1 MLELQ
6 DDIEV
11 VGEATSSSE
20 FLEQLETVLPDVTLI
35 DLKMPGID
43 GIEAARL
50 AKAKYPHIKLILL
63 TNYDDEEYVL
73 EAIKAGADGYVLKD
87 VKKGDLIRI
96 IRGVLHDHAFI
107 DPTVARKL
115 FRSIRQSTATEEQ
128 PITRPA
134 FSERELQILAHL
146 AEGRANKDIAGALCL
161 STGYGQVPPEEHLPE
176 AGGSQPVPGGPG
188 GDPGQADP
196 SFPLT
201 APGRADLAVFRRT
214 LAQPR
219 PLDGEGRPP
228 WPTPKG
234 TPFSPDQGIYFF
246 SRGCYPPYNLKNIQS
261 HCRLSV

>member
-1 MLELQ
+1 MGDRIRVMVVDDHTIVREGIKALLELQ

-115 FRSIRQSTATEEQ
+115 FRSIRQSTGTEEQ
-128 PITRPA
+128 PIARPA

-146 AEGRANKDIAGALCL
+146 AEGRANKDIAATLCL
-161 STGYGQVPPEEHLPE
+161 S
-176 AGGSQPVPGGPG
+176 
-188 GDPGQADP
+188 
-196 SFPLT
+196 
-201 APGRADLAVFRRT
+201 
-214 LAQPR
+214 
-219 PLDGEGRPP
+219 
-228 WPTPKG
+228 
-234 TPFSPDQGIYFF
+234 PDTVK
-246 SRGCYPPYNLKNIQS
+246 SHLKNIYQKLGVHNRS
-261 HCRLSV
+261 QAARAAIQGKLIHLSR

>member
-1 MLELQ
+1 MVVDDHTIVREGIKALLELQ

-20 FLEQLETVLPDVTLI
+20 FLDQLEAVLPDVTLI

-128 PITRPA
+128 PIARPA

-146 AEGRANKDIAGALCL
+146 AEGRANKDIAGSLCL
-161 STGYGQVPPEEHLPE
+161 S
-176 AGGSQPVPGGPG
+176 
-188 GDPGQADP
+188 
-196 SFPLT
+196 
-201 APGRADLAVFRRT
+201 
-214 LAQPR
+214 
-219 PLDGEGRPP
+219 
-228 WPTPKG
+228 
-234 TPFSPDQGIYFF
+234 PDTVK
-246 SRGCYPPYNLKNIQS
+246 SHLKNIYQKLGVHNRS
-261 HCRLSV
+261 QAARAAIQGKLIHLPR